1 LFERNCQRDKEKEG
15 DLNQNIK
22 KEYLDWNDIENLVK
36 RTVSKIKE
44 NNKKY
49 DIIIGIKNGGIIPA
63 KLISRELNI
72 NNIDFIS
79 VKMNQIFTSSNFPR
93 NKKYLLIDD
102 IYDTGKTF
110 FTVNKFF
117 NSFDFDYAC
126 LVSRYRITD
135 NNSKIIIIGEILNHN
150 KWIVFPWENG

>member
-1 LFERNCQRDKEKEG
+1 MPRTT
-15 DLNQNIK
+15 DLNLK
-22 KEYLDWNDIENLVK
+22 KNDYLDWNNIENLVK
-36 RTVSKIKE
+36 KTALKIKE

-49 DIIIGIKNGGIIPA
+49 DLIIGIKSGGIIPA

>member
-1 LFERNCQRDKEKEG
+1 LKEG
-15 DLNQNIK
+15 VPRTTDLNLK
-22 KEYLDWNDIENLVK
+22 KNDYLDWNNIENLVK
-36 RTVSKIKE
+36 KTALKIKE

-49 DIIIGIKNGGIIPA
+49 DLIIGVKNGGIIPA

-72 NNIDFIS
+72 KNIDFIS

-117 NSFDFDYAC
+117 NSFDYDYAC

>member
-1 LFERNCQRDKEKEG
+1 LKEIVRDKEKEG

-63 KLISRELNI
+63 KLISRELDI
-72 NNIDFIS
+72 DDIDFIS
-79 VKMNQIFTSSNFPR
+79 VKKNQMFISSNFPR
-93 NKKYLLIDD
+93 NKRYLVIDE

-110 FTVNKFF
+110 LAINEFF
-117 NSFDFDYAC
+117 NSFEYDYAC
-126 LVSRYRITD
+126 LISRYRIID
-135 NNSKIIIIGEILNHN
+135 NKKIISGEILNNN
-150 KWIVFPWENG
+150 KWIVFPWEKE

>member
-1 LFERNCQRDKEKEG
+1 MVPRTT
-15 DLNQNIK
+15 DLNLK
-22 KEYLDWNDIENLVK
+22 KNDYLDWNNIENLVK
-36 RTVSKIKE
+36 KTALKIKE
-44 NNKKY
+44 NNMKY
-49 DIIIGIKNGGIIPA
+49 DLIIGIKNGGIIPA

-72 NNIDFIS
+72 KNIDFIS

-117 NSFDFDYAC
+117 NSFDYDYAC

>member
-1 LFERNCQRDKEKEG
+1 LKEIVRDKEKEG

-63 KLISRELNI
+63 KLISRELDI
-72 NNIDFIS
+72 DDIDFIS
-79 VKMNQIFTSSNFPR
+79 VKKNQMFISSNFPR
-93 NKKYLLIDD
+93 NKRYLVIDE

-110 FTVNKFF
+110 LAINEFF
-117 NSFDFDYAC
+117 NSFEYDYAC
-126 LVSRYRITD
+126 LISRYRITE
-135 NNSKIIIIGEILNHN
+135 NKKIISGEILNHN
-150 KWIVFPWENG
+150 KWMVFPWENG